1 MAGEHIRRVQVLYGG
16 LAMTT
21 AKEAIEITNELMEKW
36 PKRLIAE
43 YIGHWNT
50 LALYLEAKAREE
62 KAAHGTETSAEA

>member
-1 MAGEHIRRVQVLYGG
+1 
-16 LAMTT
+16 MTT